1 MSERASIH
9 VVAGVLR
16 DRLGRVLVA
25 QRPDGKHLA
34 GYWEFP
40 GGKSEPDELPLD
52 ALRREVLEEIGIT
65 IESAHPLIAV
75 PHDYPEKRIVL
86 DVWVVDSYSGTP
98 HCRESQALR
107 WVDPDELAGL
117 PMPPADIPAIKALRL
132 PDRYLITPE
141 FAIRDT
147 PALLAG
153 IERACIKR
161 IRLIQLRQPSWPRE
175 AVAEAAV
182 AARDICHRYGT
193 ELLVNSDWPGA
204 TEWGLDGVHLSTRI
218 AFQLKTRPVPEHRW
232 LGISC
237 HGAED
242 LAHAQRIGAD
252 FVTLSPVAPTPSH
265 PDSTPLGW
273 MRFAELVQEAAI
285 PVYALG
291 GLDAMDVSVARGYGA
306 QGMAAIRGLWA

>member
-1 MSERASIH
+1 MTERVSIH

-40 GGKSEPDELPLD
+40 GGKSEPNEAPID
-52 ALRREVLEEIGIT
+52 ALRRELHEEIGIT
-65 IESAHPLIAV
+65 IESARPLIAV
-75 PHDYPEKRIVL
+75 PYDYPDKRIVL
-86 DVWVVDSYSGTP
+86 DVWIVDAYSGTP
-98 HCRESQALR
+98 HCRENQALR
-107 WVDPDELAGL
+107 WVAPDELVDMQ
-117 PMPPADIPAIKALRL
+117 MPPADIPVLKALRL

-141 FAIRDT
+141 FAVTET

-175 AVAEAAV
+175 AVAQAAL

-218 AFQLKTRPVPEHRW
+218 AFELKTRPVPEHLW

-237 HGAED
+237 HNAED

-265 PDSTPLGW
+265 PDKQPLGW
-273 MRFAELVQEAAI
+273 PDFARLVRESAI
-285 PVYALG
+285 PAYALG
-291 GLDAMDVSVARGYGA
+291 GLDALDVSMAQGYGG
-306 QGMAAIRGLWA
+306 QGVAAIRGLWA